1 MTHESTAVGLAS
13 AYSNATTASGDW
25 WRDAVIY
32 QVYVRSFA
40 DSDGDGIGDLR
51 GVRSRLPHLARLGVD
66 AVWLTPFYVSPQAD
80 GGYDVADYRAVDPLF
95 GDLADAD
102 ELVRAAH
109 ELGLRV
115 IVDVV
120 PNHTSEQHP
129 WFRAA
134 LAGEPGA
141 RERYLFR
148 RGRGADGSLP
158 PNDWESIFGGPAW
171 TRVADGEW
179 YLHLFA
185 PEQPDLDWTHPEV
198 TAEFDSVLRFWLDLG
213 VDGFRIDVAHGMVK
227 ADGLPDIG
235 RGAQATLI
243 GTEPLPF
250 FDQDGVHEIHRAWR
264 RLLDSYEGARIGV
277 AEAWAPSSERLA
289 LYVRP
294 DELHQAFNF
303 RFLNCPWDPGAM
315 RTVIDESLSATTA
328 VGAPTTWVLSNHDV
342 VRHVTRYGGGA
353 QGLAR
358 ARAAAMLML
367 SLPGSAYL
375 YQGEELGLPEV
386 ADLPPESRQDPAFR
400 RGRRQQIPAPS
411 VDPAPGPGPA
421 APGIIAPRPGEPAP
435 PQSTPSPHSQ
445 PESGAGPQPRAC
457 CVPQTQ
463 AGAGPGPDPLTA
475 PQAHAPTRPQTEA
488 GTGPQAQACC
498 GPQAQAGTG
507 PEAEPGAGPAPEP
520 CTAPQAHGPTR
531 PQAETGTGP
540 QAQACCGP
548 QAVTGAG
555 PAPEPCTAPQA
566 HAPTRPQTEAGT
578 GAQPQE
584 CCGPQAVTGAGPEA
598 VTGAGPEA
606 EMGGGAGGDPLTAPE
621 ADGQDGLRDGCRVPI
636 PWAGAEPPYGFG
648 PVGSWLPQP
657 PEWAGLS
664 VAAQTGDPHSTLE
677 LYRAALE
684 LRRAMPG
691 LGAPEAGPSPDPRG
705 MRWLPSPD
713 GVLLFTRPGF
723 ACTLNTRPEP
733 VELPAPGRPVLSSAP
748 VETDGRTVRLP
759 PDSCTWWAF

>member
-400 RGRRQQIPAPS
+400 RGRRQQIPVPA

-421 APGIIAPRPGEPAP
+421 APGIIAPRPGEPTP
-435 PQSTPSPHSQ
+435 PQSAPSPHSQ
-445 PESGAGPQPRAC
+445 PESGAGPQPHAC
-457 CVPQTQ
+457 CGPQTR

-475 PQAHAPTRPQTEA
+475 PQAHAPTRPQ
-488 GTGPQAQACC
+488 
-498 GPQAQAGTG
+498 
-507 PEAEPGAGPAPEP
+507 
-520 CTAPQAHGPTR
+520 
-531 PQAETGTGP
+531 AET
-540 QAQACCGP
+540 
-548 QAVTGAG
+548 
-555 PAPEPCTAPQA
+555 
-566 HAPTRPQTEAGT
+566 GT
-578 GAQPQE
+578 GAQPQA
-584 CCGPQAVTGAGPEA
+584 CCGPEA

-748 VETDGRTVRLP
+748 VQTDGRTVRLP

>member
-1 MTHESTAVGLAS
+1 MTHESTAVDLAS

-148 RGRGADGSLP
+148 RGRGTDGSLP

-243 GTEPLPF
+243 GAEPLPF
-250 FDQDGVHEIHRAWR
+250 FDQDGVHEIHRSWR

-303 RFLNCPWDPGAM
+303 RFLNCPWDPAAM

-342 VRHVTRYGGGA
+342 VRHVTRYGGGPR
-353 QGLAR
+353 GLAR

-386 ADLPPESRQDPAFR
+386 SDLPPASRQDPAFR
-400 RGRRQQIPAPS
+400 RGRRQQIPVPAGA
-411 VDPAPGPGPA
+411 PAPGPA
-421 APGIIAPRPGEPAP
+421 TPGIIAPRPGDPPTRPGAGIGNGPEADAGPAP
-435 PQSTPSPHSQ
+435 EQ
-445 PESGAGPQPRAC
+445 P
-457 CVPQTQ
+457 
-463 AGAGPGPDPLTA
+463 LA
-475 PQAHAPTRPQTEA
+475 PQAHAPTQ
-488 GTGPQAQACC
+488 PQA
-498 GPQAQAGTG
+498 
-507 PEAEPGAGPAPEP
+507 GASTGPAPE
-520 CTAPQAHGPTR
+520 TQG
-531 PQAETGTGP
+531 Q
-540 QAQACCGP
+540 
-548 QAVTGAG
+548 TGAG
-555 PAPEPCTAPQA
+555 PAPEPQLPPQA
-566 HAPTRPQTEAGT
+566 NDPTRPETGSGTGSQAGGPGAGT
-578 GAQPQE
+578 RPQAATD
-584 CCGPQAVTGAGPEA
+584 CGPAPEA
-598 VTGAGPEA
+598 QGQTGPEA
-606 EMGGGAGGDPLTAPE
+606 EAGIGPQARACCRPQAETGAGAGPDLLTAPE
-621 ADGQDGLRDGCRVPI
+621 AEGQDGLRDGCRVPI

-648 PVGSWLPQP
+648 PAGSWLPQP

-691 LGAPEAGPSPDPRG
+691 LGAPGAGPSPDPSG

>member
-109 ELGLRV
+109 ALGLRV

-148 RGRGADGSLP
+148 RGRGAEGELP

-198 TAEFDSVLRFWLDLG
+198 MAEFDSVLRFWLDLG

-243 GTEPLPF
+243 GSEPLPF
-250 FDQDGVHEIHRAWR
+250 FDQDGVHAIHRAWR
-264 RLLDSYEGARIGV
+264 RLLDSYEGPRRRIGV

-303 RFLNCPWDPGAM
+303 RFLTCPWDPEGM
-315 RTVIDESLSATTA
+315 RTVIDESLAATTA

-342 VRHVTRYGGGA
+342 VRHVTRYGGGPR
-353 QGLAR
+353 GLAR
-358 ARAAAMLML
+358 ARAAALLML
-367 SLPGSAYL
+367 ALPGSAYL

-386 ADLPPESRQDPAFR
+386 TDLPATARQDPAFR
-400 RGRRQQIPAPS
+400 RGRRQPIPTPRPEP
-411 VDPAPGPGPA
+411 DPQPAPGTRPA
-421 APGIIAPRPGEPAP
+421 AETGSVPEAAP
-435 PQSTPSPHSQ
+435 Q
-445 PESGAGPQPRAC
+445 
-457 CVPQTQ
+457 
-463 AGAGPGPDPLTA
+463 TA
-475 PQAHAPTRPQTEA
+475 PQAPET
-488 GTGPQAQACC
+488 
-498 GPQAQAGTG
+498 TG
-507 PEAEPGAGPAPEP
+507 PEARTHTRPAAETRPGPEAAPQ
-520 CTAPQAHGPTR
+520 TAPQAP
-531 PQAETGTGP
+531 ETT
-540 QAQACCGP
+540 
-548 QAVTGAG
+548 
-555 PAPEPCTAPQA
+555 
-566 HAPTRPQTEAGT
+566 
-578 GAQPQE
+578 
-584 CCGPQAVTGAGPEA
+584 GPEA
-598 VTGAGPEA
+598 GGGVRPEAGSGDGPEA
-606 EMGGGAGGDPLTAPE
+606 ESGGGGDPGLPTAPE
-621 ADGQDGLRDGCRVPI
+621 AEGQDGLRDGCRVPI

-648 PVGSWLPQP
+648 PAGSWLPQP
-657 PEWAGLS
+657 DAWAGLS

-684 LRRAMPG
+684 LRRALPG
-691 LGAPEAGPSPDPRG
+691 LGAPEAGGPADPRG
-705 MRWLPSPD
+705 MRWQSAPD

-723 ACTLNTRPEP
+723 ACTLNTRPDP

-759 PDSCTWWAF
+759 ADSCTWWTP

>member
-25 WRDAVIY
+25 WREAVIY

-51 GVRSRLPHLARLGVD
+51 GVRQRLPHLARLGVD

-109 ELGLRV
+109 GLGLRV

-148 RGRGADGSLP
+148 RGRGPGGDLP

-198 TAEFDSVLRFWLDLG
+198 MAEFDSILRFWLDLG

-227 ADGLPDIG
+227 AEGLPDIG

-250 FDQDGVHEIHRAWR
+250 FDQDGVHEIHRSWR
-264 RLLDSYEGARIGV
+264 RLLDSYEGSRIGV

-303 RFLNCPWDPGAM
+303 RFLTCPWDPEAM
-315 RTVIDESLSATTA
+315 RTVIDESLSATTS

-386 ADLPPESRQDPAFR
+386 ASLPPESRQDPAFR
-400 RGRRQQIPAPS
+400 RGRRPQSPSVVAPRPAEPPTPPPTPRTRPAAEIPARPHTTAR
-411 VDPAPGPGPA
+411 VQPAPQAQNPDRAEPGDRTGAVPGPQSAPQAQGAGRAQPGSGPGP
-421 APGIIAPRPGEPAP
+421 EPDL
-435 PQSTPSPHSQ
+435 Q
-445 PESGAGPQPRAC
+445 
-457 CVPQTQ
+457 
-463 AGAGPGPDPLTA
+463 
-475 PQAHAPTRPQTEA
+475 
-488 GTGPQAQACC
+488 
-498 GPQAQAGTG
+498 
-507 PEAEPGAGPAPEP
+507 
-520 CTAPQAHGPTR
+520 
-531 PQAETGTGP
+531 
-540 QAQACCGP
+540 
-548 QAVTGAG
+548 
-555 PAPEPCTAPQA
+555 
-566 HAPTRPQTEAGT
+566 
-578 GAQPQE
+578 
-584 CCGPQAVTGAGPEA
+584 
-598 VTGAGPEA
+598 
-606 EMGGGAGGDPLTAPE
+606 TAPE
-621 ADGQDGLRDGCRVPI
+621 AEGQDGLRDGCRVPI

-648 PVGSWLPQP
+648 PAGSWLPQP

-691 LGAPEAGPSPDPRG
+691 LGAPEAGASPDPGG
-705 MRWLPSPD
+705 MRWLPAPE

-723 ACTLNTRPEP
+723 ACTLNTRPDP
-733 VELPAPGRPVLSSAP
+733 VELPAPGRPVLSSSP

>member
-13 AYSNATTASGDW
+13 AYSNVTTASGDW

-264 RLLDSYEGARIGV
+264 RLLDSYEGRRIGV

-303 RFLNCPWDPGAM
+303 RFLTCPWEPEAM

-386 ADLPPESRQDPAFR
+386 TDLPPESRQDPAFR
-400 RGRRQQIPAPS
+400 RGRRPQPPAP
-411 VDPAPGPGPA
+411 AG
-421 APGIIAPRPGEPAP
+421 APGIIAPRDGEPPAR
-435 PQSTPSPHSQ
+435 PQ
-445 PESGAGPQPRAC
+445 AD
-457 CVPQTQ
+457 
-463 AGAGPGPDPLTA
+463 AGPGQAPDP
-475 PQAHAPTRPQTEA
+475 Q
-488 GTGPQAQACC
+488 
-498 GPQAQAGTG
+498 
-507 PEAEPGAGPAPEP
+507 
-520 CTAPQAHGPTR
+520 
-531 PQAETGTGP
+531 
-540 QAQACCGP
+540 
-548 QAVTGAG
+548 
-555 PAPEPCTAPQA
+555 
-566 HAPTRPQTEAGT
+566 
-578 GAQPQE
+578 
-584 CCGPQAVTGAGPEA
+584 
-598 VTGAGPEA
+598 
-606 EMGGGAGGDPLTAPE
+606 TAPE
-621 ADGQDGLRDGCRVPI
+621 AEGQDGLRDGCRVPI
-636 PWAGAEPPYGFG
+636 PWDGSEPPYGFG
-648 PVGSWLPQP
+648 PAGSWLPQP
-657 PEWAGLS
+657 PAWAGLS

-691 LGAPEAGPSPDPRG
+691 LGAPGAGPSPDPRG

-723 ACTLNTRPEP
+723 ACTLNTRPDA